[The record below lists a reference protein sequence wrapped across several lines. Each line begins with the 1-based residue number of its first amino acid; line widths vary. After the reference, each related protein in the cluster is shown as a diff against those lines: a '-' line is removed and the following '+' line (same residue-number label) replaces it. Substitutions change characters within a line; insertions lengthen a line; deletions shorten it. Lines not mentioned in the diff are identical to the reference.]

1 MICKLRCVSVIVVR
15 PKTGKGDT
23 QMPTI
28 SKYYFRTAILFLIAG
43 IMIGLHMSISQDHSP
58 AGAHAH
64 INLLGWVT
72 MSLFGGYLA
81 LNPGKA
87 AWRLTRIQYF
97 VYTVGVLVMTPSLY
111 LLLTGNPQVEPIVAL
126 GSVIAFVGV
135 LLFGVII
142 YREA

>member
-1 MICKLRCVSVIVVR
+1 MGLGE
-15 PKTGKGDT
+15 P

-43 IMIGLHMSISQDHSP
+43 IMIGLHMSISQDHAP

-81 LNPGKA
+81 LHPAKA
-87 AWRLTRIQYF
+87 SWRLTRIQFF
-97 VYTVGVLVMTPSLY
+97 VYTAGVLVMTPSLY
-111 LLLTGNPQVEPIVAL
+111 LLLTGNPQVEPLLAAASMVTFA
-126 GSVIAFVGV
+126 GV
-135 LLFGVII
+135 LLFAVIVF
-142 YREA
+142 REAR